1 MSKNSKRKIQLYVL
15 LVCLACSIVLTLAWQ
30 VRLEFPGFFPLGS
43 FLAVAV
49 LVHLLNTQLRVH
61 ASGSIAFVVYLTT
74 GILFGAFWAGI
85 VAAMAT
91 IIAQQIQGTASLR
104 VAFNAAQ
111 RILSL
116 SGALL
121 IYQSLGGT
129 IPPEYLKASGA
140 IAPTALQ
147 YDLFLFFAY
156 AGLYFT
162 INSVLVSGAISISH
176 GKRFKEVWTLNT
188 RGILAYDL
196 GASVFAIFLA
206 WFYIRA
212 QTWVPLGLGS
222 ASLVAVIFP
231 VVVLRHIYGM
241 YHRLQQNGRELLEVM
256 VKAIEARDPYTSGHS
271 IRVAALSRGIAAEMG
286 LSTKNLEEISNA
298 GLLHDVGKIHEEFA
312 PLLRKA
318 DKLTDEEFA
327 LLQTHSVKSAEL
339 VGIITSFR
347 GAIQTMVRSH
357 HERWDGNGYPDGLTK
372 DNIPLGSR
380 IIMVSDTIDA
390 MTTDRPYR
398 KALPVDTVIA
408 ELQRC
413 RGTQFDPTIVDLA
426 VSSLG
431 IRRMISEAGGEQEQ
445 GRLGAEELPG
455 RSKKVVSNSIFRR
468 DHG

>member
-1 MSKNSKRKIQLYVL
+1 MLQNSQGKIRLYVL
-15 LVCLACSIVLTLAWQ
+15 LVGLASSLTLAIAWH
-30 VRLEFPGFFPLGS
+30 VRLEFPGFFALGS

-61 ASGSIAFVVYLTT
+61 ASGSIAFVVYLTS
-74 GILFGAFWAGI
+74 GILFGAFWAGTIAGVATI
-85 VAAMAT
+85 VA
-91 IIAQQIQGTASLR
+91 QRLQGTPALR

-116 SGALL
+116 TGSLL
-121 IYQSLGGT
+121 IYQTLGGT
-129 IPPEYLKASGA
+129 IPPEYLKASGS

-147 YDLFLFFAY
+147 YDLFLFFVY
-156 AGLYFT
+156 AGLYFI

-196 GASVFAIFLA
+196 GASIFAIFLA
-206 WFYIRA
+206 WLYIRA
-212 QTWVPLGLGS
+212 QAWVPLGLGS

-241 YHRLQQNGRELLEVM
+241 YHRLQQNGRELLQVM

-286 LSTKNLEEISNA
+286 LSTKKLEEINSA

-318 DKLTDEEFA
+318 EKLTDEEFA
-327 LLQTHSVKSAEL
+327 LLQTHSLKSAEL

-347 GAIQTMVRSH
+347 GPIQNMVRSH
-357 HERWDGNGYPDGLTK
+357 HERWDGGGYPDGLAQEE
-372 DNIPLGSR
+372 IPLGSR
-380 IIMVSDTIDA
+380 IIMVADTIDA

-398 KALPVDTVIA
+398 QALTVDSVIA

-413 RGTQFDPTIVDLA
+413 SGTQFDPALVDLA
-426 VSSLG
+426 ISSLG

-445 GRLGAEELPG
+445 LGAQPSPG
-455 RSKKVVSNSIFRR
+455 RSKRVVWSNTFRKG
-468 DHG
+468 HG

>member
-1 MSKNSKRKIQLYVL
+1 
-15 LVCLACSIVLTLAWQ
+15 
-30 VRLEFPGFFPLGS
+30 
-43 FLAVAV
+43 
-49 LVHLLNTQLRVH
+49 
-61 ASGSIAFVVYLTT
+61 
-74 GILFGAFWAGI
+74 
-85 VAAMAT
+85 
-91 IIAQQIQGTASLR
+91 
-104 VAFNAAQ
+104 
-111 RILSL
+111 
-116 SGALL
+116 
-121 IYQSLGGT
+121 
-129 IPPEYLKASGA
+129 
-140 IAPTALQ
+140 LQ

-176 GKRFKEVWTLNT
+176 GKRFREVWSLNT

-196 GASVFAIFLA
+196 GASVFAILLA
-206 WFYIRA
+206 WFYIRS
-212 QTWVPLGLGS
+212 QEWVPFGLGS
-222 ASLVAVIFP
+222 VSLLAVIFP

-271 IRVAALSRGIAAEMG
+271 IRVAALSRGIAVEMG
-286 LSTKNLEEISNA
+286 FSTKKLEEVTSA

-327 LLQTHSVKSAEL
+327 LLQTHSLKSAEL

-347 GAIQTMVRSH
+347 GPIQAMVLSH
-357 HERWDGNGYPDGLTK
+357 HERWDGNGYPDGLAQE
-372 DNIPLGSR
+372 DIPIGSR

-413 RGTQFDPTIVDLA
+413 RGTQFDPAIVDLA

-431 IRRMISEAGGEQEQ
+431 VRRMISEAGGEQEQ
-445 GRLGAEELPG
+445 GRTGDEEMLG
-455 RSKKVVSNSIFRR
+455 RSKKVVWRDTFRR

>member
-1 MSKNSKRKIQLYVL
+1 MSQNSKGKIRLYVF
-15 LVCLACSIVLTLAWQ
+15 LVCLASSIVLAISWS
-30 VRLEFPGFFPLGS
+30 VRLEFPGFLPVGS

-74 GILFGAFWAGI
+74 GILFGAFWAGAI
-85 VAAMAT
+85 AGLAT
-91 IIAQQIQGTASLR
+91 VIAQRVQGTPYLR
-104 VAFNAAQ
+104 VAFNAGQ

-116 SGALL
+116 SGSLL

-129 IPPEYLKASGA
+129 IPPEYLNASGS

-176 GKRFKEVWTLNT
+176 GKRFREVWSLNT

-196 GASVFAIFLA
+196 GASVFAILLA
-206 WFYIRA
+206 WFYIRS
-212 QTWVPLGLGS
+212 QEWVPFGLGS
-222 ASLVAVIFP
+222 VSLLAVIFP

-271 IRVAALSRGIAAEMG
+271 IRVAALSRGIAVEMG
-286 LSTKNLEEISNA
+286 FSTKKLEEVTSA

-327 LLQTHSVKSAEL
+327 LLQTHSLKSAEL

-347 GAIQTMVRSH
+347 GPIQAMVLSH
-357 HERWDGNGYPDGLTK
+357 HERWDGNGYPDGLAQE
-372 DNIPLGSR
+372 DIPIGSR

-413 RGTQFDPTIVDLA
+413 RGTQFDPAIVDLA

-431 IRRMISEAGGEQEQ
+431 VRRMISEAGGEQEQ
-445 GRLGAEELPG
+445 GRTGDEEMLG
-455 RSKKVVSNSIFRR
+455 RSKKVVWRDTFRR